1 MGGQGTA
8 ASKQYNACIRRHT
21 LKTAILDQLKNTKS
35 VFRDVMQRHCLR
47 KRAKLMA
54 QCERSPPQHCLNPK
68 HCNPALGQAHCPC
81 TRSQAGSPQGSEQ
94 GCA

>member
-1 MGGQGTA
+1 MQRGSKEACKRYALKGNNAVGQGSA

-54 QCERSPPQHCLNPK
+54 QCERSLPKHCLNP
-68 HCNPALGQAHCPC
+68 
-81 TRSQAGSPQGSEQ
+81 TV
-94 GCA
+94 